1 MKIAWFSPLPP
12 QKTGISEYSE
22 LILKY
27 LKNYA
32 QVDLWVDSFQ
42 PQQDFYISFRVFD
55 YVRQPALF
63 PLLKTYDVIVYN
75 MGNNAEFHAGIY
87 EVMQR
92 YPGIIILHDYV
103 LHHFFAGYWLDK
115 KEKPELYFQII
126 REQYGA
132 LTEELARKCFQ
143 SGKPLWETDRVFDY
157 PLCENI
163 AKQAKGLIVHS
174 EFVKKLILPYV
185 KGKIIKINHPLFPA
199 PKENSNVTRKSFDLP
214 EDKVIIASLGFLSP
228 PKRLDKVLKVIA
240 QNDILRESS
249 FILIIGEEVI
259 PNYSL
264 RLKDYIKSL
273 GLSEK
278 VKFVGYQP
286 IEVIYEYLACADI
299 YVNLRFPTT
308 GETSGSLI
316 RMMSLGKPTIV
327 SNIGWYSELPDECV
341 LKVNPYNEEP
351 ELTSGLERLVKDITL
366 REHIGQAA
374 ETYISQQHN
383 PKFFIKELLR
393 FLDEIDKENDYIYN
407 KLVDSITDV
416 LMVLDQGDKS
426 LITSLSHQMVWL
438 KPDV

>member
-32 QVDLWVDSFQ
+32 QVDLWVDNFQ
-42 PQQDFYISFRVFD
+42 PRQDFYVSFRVFD
-55 YVRQPALF
+55 YGRQPVLF
-63 PLLKTYDVIVYN
+63 PLLKTYDAIVYN
-75 MGNNAEFHAGIY
+75 MGNNVEFHAGIY

-92 YPGIIILHDYV
+92 YPGVIILHDYV

-115 KEKPELYFQII
+115 KKRPELYFKTI

-132 LTEELARKCFQ
+132 LKEELARKCIQ
-143 SGKPLWETDRVFDY
+143 SGKPLWETDQVFDY
-157 PLCENI
+157 PLCENVV
-163 AKQAKGLIVHS
+163 KQAKGLIVHS
-174 EFVKKLILPYV
+174 DFVKNMALPYV

-199 PKENSNVTRKSFDLP
+199 PKENSNVVRKSFDLP
-214 EDKVIIASLGFLSP
+214 EDKIIIASLGFLTP
-228 PKRLDKVLKVIA
+228 AKRLDKVLKVIA
-240 QNDILRESS
+240 QNDILKESS
-249 FILIIGEEVI
+249 FILIIGEEVA

-264 RLKDYIKSL
+264 KLKDYIKNH

-286 IEVIYEYLACADI
+286 IEVVYEYLACADI

-316 RMMSLGKPTIV
+316 RMMSLGIPTIV
-327 SNIGWYSELPDECV
+327 SNIGWYAELPDECV
-341 LKVNPYNEEP
+341 LKIDPNNEEP
-351 ELTSGLERLVKDITL
+351 ELTSKLERLVKDINL
-366 REHIGQAA
+366 RKQIGQAA
-374 ETYISQQHN
+374 KKYINQQHD

-407 KLVDSITDV
+407 KLVDAITDV
-416 LMVLDQGDKS
+416 LIVLDQKDKF

-438 KPDV
+438 KPEV